1 MKHLLDLVI
10 RMGACLLLIHAI
22 NYVLVSQQMEV
33 LVGIN
38 WATLLVSGILGFP
51 GILGIYIIYYLI
63 L

>member
-10 RMGACLLLIHAI
+10 RMGACLLLIHVI
-22 NYVLVSQQMEV
+22 NSVLVSQQMEG
-33 LVGIN
+33 LVGMN